1 MPEEL
6 GALVDVVRA
15 GEEDCSI
22 RWDGRQRSLY
32 IPRVN
37 SKAADIAV
45 TVQTVNLPDR
55 QSLLSD

>member
-1 MPEEL
+1 MSL
-6 GALVDVVRA
+6 GRARRTVRFA
-15 GEEDCSI
+15 
-22 RWDGRQRSLY
+22 GRQRSLY
-32 IPRVN
+32 ILRFN